1 MNTFLKTRVTKL
13 RDELSDRFLE
23 FKPYIG
29 LIASKPEP
37 LRFFYGTPQAVDWY
51 DPLQRHTQV
60 EFEWMAD
67 RVRGGSEKIID
78 AGAYH
83 GLYTLILAQA
93 AGPGGEVVAVDPV
106 PSNMAL
112 IEVNLL
118 INGLQQRARI
128 EGCAVSREE
137 GTILLSSGSCG
148 HIVNQGG
155 SERPARRLSTI
166 LPGATVAK
174 VDIEGEEFGIFP
186 QELDAMPEV
195 HTWNVEIH
203 PGKGRDSDG
212 LLKTFA
218 SRGFELLWVNRDT
231 CQVETYPQARPWTT
245 RTSIIA
251 VRS

>member
-1 MNTFLKTRVTKL
+1 MKAFLKTRGNKL
-13 RDELSDRFLE
+13 REELSDRFLE

-29 LIASKPEP
+29 SIPSSPEP

-51 DPLQRHTQV
+51 DPLQRHTRV

-83 GLYTLILAQA
+83 GLYTLVLAQA
-93 AGPGGEVVAVDPV
+93 AGPESEVVAVDPV
-106 PSNMAL
+106 PSNLAL

-118 INGLQQRARI
+118 LNDLQGRVRI
-128 EGCAVSREE
+128 EGCAVSRKE

-148 HIVNQGG
+148 HIVNRGG
-155 SERPARRLSTI
+155 SETPAKRLSTV

-203 PGKGRDSDG
+203 PGKGRDSRA
-212 LLKTFA
+212 LLDAFT
-218 SRGFELLWVNRDT
+218 SRGFELLWVNRDD
-231 CQVETYPQARPWTT
+231 CQVEVYPQSRPWTT

-251 VRS
+251 VRN